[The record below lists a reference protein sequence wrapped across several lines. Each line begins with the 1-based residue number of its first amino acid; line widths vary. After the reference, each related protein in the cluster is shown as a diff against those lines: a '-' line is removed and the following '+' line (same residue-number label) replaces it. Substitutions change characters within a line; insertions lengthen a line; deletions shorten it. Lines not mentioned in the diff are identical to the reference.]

1 MQKKIILIIVGLVI
15 IGGVF
20 YVSSSLLKNNTANIS
35 NIKNELGGDNKITV
49 FKSPTC
55 SCCADYIKYLKK
67 EGFDVKVE
75 NVNNMLSIKE
85 KYQVPTELESCHT
98 SIIRATAK
106 DEEGDL
112 SSSPVGNYFV
122 EGHVPIEVIKKLL
135 TEKPALDGIALPGM
149 PSGAPGMSGPKTGEF
164 KIYGISKG
172 EITEFTTF

>member
-1 MQKKIILIIVGLVI
+1 MNKNIIILIIGLVFL
-15 IGGVF
+15 GGVF
-20 YVSSSLLKNNTANIS
+20 YVWSSIAKNNTANIS
-35 NIKNELGGDNKITV
+35 NGLGKDNKITV

-55 SCCADYIKYLKK
+55 GCCGDYINYLKK

-75 NVNNMLSIKE
+75 NVNNMLSVKE

-98 SIIRATAK
+98 SVA
-106 DEEGDL
+106 
-112 SSSPVGNYFV
+112 GNYFI
-122 EGHVPIEVIKKLL
+122 EGHVPVEVIKKLL

-149 PSGAPGMSGPKTGEF
+149 PSGSPGMSGPKTGEF